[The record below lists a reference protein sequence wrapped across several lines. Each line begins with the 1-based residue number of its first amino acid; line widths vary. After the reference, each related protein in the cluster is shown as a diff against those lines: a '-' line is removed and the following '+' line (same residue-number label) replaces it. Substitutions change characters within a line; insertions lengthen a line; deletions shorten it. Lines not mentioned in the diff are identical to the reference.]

1 MQLLANE
8 MDTNIE
14 TSQISDHQ
22 QITEGN
28 CHNFRTLSLLI
39 FCLHVATIF
48 IGVCNW
54 CGHIKNLLEGK
65 KFCHK
70 CSLVGRECRYCHRP
84 MPERFYTLHKTRC
97 NSCYKKHQKLNDKRR
112 HAAAKKK
119 QKKIDLRKQLLQHQ
133 TQLNYEKHTPK

>member
-1 MQLLANE
+1 

-14 TSQISDHQ
+14 NSKISDHQ
-22 QITEGN
+22 QIIEGN
-28 CHNFRTLSLLI
+28 CHNFRTLSLLVI
-39 FCLHVATIF
+39 CLHVATIF

-119 QKKIDLRKQLLQHQ
+119 QKNIDLRKQLLQHQ
-133 TQLNYEKHTPK
+133 TQLNYEKHASK